1 MSRAS
6 HSCDPDCPHLRED
19 QLDFGQSL
27 FQQIDLDAIVA
38 HNEAV
43 HGSCRLVFKPYAE
56 RLLAD
61 PHARSD
67 SDPELMIHIP
77 FISSVT
83 LKSFVVVGGSAQ
95 TAPARVRLWINRED
109 IDFSN
114 ADDIPPTQ
122 VFDLNFDPA
131 ASVEYMPKYASFLT
145 FICECARHIFIFL
158 QSHFQICHSVCR
170 VSKFS
175 NISHLVMMFPSNFG
189 GDYTQISYIG
199 LKGDVMGARRQ
210 AVIAVY
216 ESKPMGH
223 TLKDPLA
230 QKAGLGM

>member
-27 FQQIDLDAIVA
+27 FQQIDLDGIVA

-67 SDPELMIHIP
+67 SDAELMIHIP

-109 IDFSN
+109 IDFTN

-122 VFDLNFDPA
+122 VFDLNFDPS
-131 ASVEYMPKYASFLT
+131 ASVEYMPKYVFGVFGLRLVFCVSFFVCNVFSVSAGYRNLAT
-145 FICECARHIFIFL
+145 FR
-158 QSHFQICHSVCR
+158 
-170 VSKFS
+170 
-175 NISHLVMMFPSNFG
+175 ISC
-189 GDYTQISYIG
+189 
-199 LKGDVMGARRQ
+199 
-210 AVIAVY
+210 
-216 ESKPMGH
+216 
-223 TLKDPLA
+223 
-230 QKAGLGM
+230 

>member
-1 MSRAS
+1 MKSAITAAMSRAS

-67 SDPELMIHIP
+67 SDAELMIHIP

-114 ADDIPPTQ
+114 AEDIPPTQ

-131 ASVEYMPKYASFLT
+131 ASVEYMPKYASCLRLYFG
-145 FICECARHIFIFL
+145 CA
-158 QSHFQICHSVCR
+158 
-170 VSKFS
+170 
-175 NISHLVMMFPSNFG
+175 
-189 GDYTQISYIG
+189 
-199 LKGDVMGARRQ
+199 
-210 AVIAVY
+210 
-216 ESKPMGH
+216 
-223 TLKDPLA
+223 
-230 QKAGLGM
+230 